1 MLTEFII
8 NFTFIF
14 FIFATI
20 YIILEYIKVVDNNE
34 NSSLY
39 GINVNEDLYQLIS
52 NNIVNPDDT
61 KSNEEMTNYGTIL
74 SGDNMKILN
83 NRCYYIMG
91 NIINEIPMDLC
102 KKNIEIINENN
113 KVFANADDN
122 DYYVTFNNIVPNRKR
137 Y

>member
-1 MLTEFII
+1 MITLIFIV
-8 NFTFIF
+8 FIF
-14 FIFATI
+14 ITI

-39 GINVNEDLYQLIS
+39 GINVNEDLYELIS
-52 NNIVNPDDT
+52 NNIINSNDVQP
-61 KSNEEMTNYGTIL
+61 NEEIINYGTIL

-83 NRCYYIMG
+83 NKCYNIMG

-122 DYYVTFNNIVPNRKR
+122 DYYITFNNIVPNRKR